1 MPRQPGARRALTL
14 REWDPDCTGSRRDR
28 YVRAHR
34 SRACGSPTGPFPG
47 GFYSQGGRQ
56 KSVEEIED
64 ETLILADQAEKAVAQ
79 LREATKELL
88 QSKLAESKADE
99 LARLLS
105 EGTWTHDYPITYE
118 RTKSL
123 GLPVSSNMPDDILK
137 LMSLFPQPVRAQPT
151 VQYLP
156 WPRTRRSTPPTPS
169 GNG

>member
-1 MPRQPGARRALTL
+1 LHWQPTRSLCASTPFSGLWIPNWAV
-14 REWDPDCTGSRRDR
+14 SRRPLFK
-28 YVRAHR
+28 VVAK
-34 SRACGSPTGPFPG
+34 
-47 GFYSQGGRQ
+47 

-99 LARLLS
+99 LGRLLS

-137 LMSLFPQPVRAQPT
+137 LMSLFPQPVRA
-151 VQYLP
+151 
-156 WPRTRRSTPPTPS
+156 
-169 GNG
+169 